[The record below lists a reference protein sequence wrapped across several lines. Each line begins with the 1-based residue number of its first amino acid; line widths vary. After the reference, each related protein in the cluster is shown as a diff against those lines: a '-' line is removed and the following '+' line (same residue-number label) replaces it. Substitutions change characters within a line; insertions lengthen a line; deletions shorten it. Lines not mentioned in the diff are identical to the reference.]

1 MVNYNKS
8 IEELLRFNGI
18 NYSVKEFVKIMLA
31 VSLAVSI
38 VFAALLSAIQPIYT
52 VITFL
57 FLPFISCGVIIGFLY
72 FRSKARANVAEEYL
86 PNLLELIATNIRS
99 GMTPDKA
106 LLYSM
111 KGEAGPFK
119 KDLKLIAKESITNKP
134 LEAALLDLAKNY
146 NSELIHNSLLLIS
159 KGVQG
164 GGNLS
169 SLLEKTA
176 QDIREVMSLKREV
189 LADVNL
195 HALFLVFA
203 AVIGS
208 PLLFGT
214 TSFLIDEISWI
225 SEKTSNIFF
234 TQQGYGFFYFA
245 VAAVALNSVFASLLM
260 GTIREGRKRDGL
272 KYLPLFLLL
281 SLGLLFLIRTLM
293 QTLFFS
299 IAV

>member
-1 MVNYNKS
+1 MREYDEV
-8 IEELLRFNGI
+8 IGELLRFNDI
-18 NYSVKEFVKIMLA
+18 AYSTKKFVKIMLA
-31 VSLAVSI
+31 ISLGLAIVIGAIVSGVQPVYAAIIFLALPFLVHSI
-38 VFAALLSAIQPIYT
+38 VL
-52 VITFL
+52 
-57 FLPFISCGVIIGFLY
+57 GFLY
-72 FRSKARANVAEEYL
+72 FRSKARADTAELYL
-86 PNLLELIATNIRS
+86 PNLLELVATNIKS

-111 KGEAGPFK
+111 RGESGPFN
-119 KDLKLIAKESITNKP
+119 KDLKLVTKESVTVKP
-134 LEAALLDLAKNY
+134 LEVALLEISKNY
-146 NSELIHNSLLLIS
+146 NSELIRSSFLLIS

-176 QDIREVMSLKREV
+176 QDIREVMSLKKEV

-203 AVIGS
+203 AVVGA

-225 SEKTSNIFF
+225 SEKTSNVFF
-234 TQQGYGFFYFA
+234 SQQGHGFFYFA
-245 VAAVALNSVFASLLM
+245 IAAVALNAFFASLLL

-272 KYLPLFLLL
+272 KYLPLFLFF
-281 SLGLLFLIRTLM
+281 SLGLLYVIRALM
-293 QTLFFS
+293 QAIFFS
-299 IAV
+299 ISV